1 MYMVETLLFSATFP
15 EQIEERVD
23 RVLSRISVG
32 VPLRVS
38 TSAAIFQRVMPLLDD
53 NEELDIVGDNDD
65 GTASSSLDSQQIDKR
80 STLSAP
86 PQSETTYPI
95 LLPESNMCHSTG

>member
-65 GTASSSLDSQQIDKR
+65 GTASSSLQIDKR
-80 STLSAP
+80 SSLSAP
-86 PQSETTYPI
+86 PQSKMTYRYCSQNPTW
-95 LLPESNMCHSTG
+95 CHSTG